1 MDVRP
6 IRTETD
12 YEAALKEIEQYF
24 ENEPEAGTAEADRF
38 DLLAA
43 LIGAY
48 EQAHWAIDAPDALSP
63 LREALP
69 LPHYTQPN
77 HSIPPRSR
85 SPPCGGRSG

>member
-1 MDVRP
+1 
-6 IRTETD
+6 
-12 YEAALKEIEQYF
+12 
-24 ENEPEAGTAEADRF
+24 
-38 DLLAA
+38 LAA